1 MINPGR
7 SRDMT
12 KLTLA
17 LALGTGLTLC
27 LAAPSASHAAATKT
41 TIQTL
46 ATPELTA
53 AKFNSLFTPTNSP
66 VLSSSIEFL
75 NTPGAGTLRSQ
86 VFQGTGAAE
95 GLYAYAYQLSVNN
108 VTNTAGEAVHVDSAS
123 WQFNAT
129 PIGTDFAGQGSP
141 TYAYVVKDG
150 QIGAFVPPAAAGGEA
165 VRVPTGLSWQAGN
178 KVGSIRADYVDPA
191 TGTQPLGG
199 GDDAAAFVV
208 ITKQPPSDKFQYAG
222 VLSSNPQLGAPA
234 VYTATAGD
242 VAPVPVPEPTTLLAW
257 AGMAGAVVLVRR
269 VRKARVA

>member
-1 MINPGR
+1 MNKI
-7 SRDMT
+7 T
-12 KLTLA
+12 FA
-17 LALGTGLTLC
+17 LALGTGLSLC
-27 LAAPSASHAAATKT
+27 LAAPSVGHAAAAKT

-53 AKFNSLFTPTNSP
+53 AQFNSLFTPTSSP

-86 VFQGTGAAE
+86 VFQGTGAAQ

-108 VTNTAGEAVHVDSAS
+108 TTNSLGEPVHVDSAS

-129 PIGTDFAGQGSP
+129 PIGTDFTGKGSP

-150 QIGAFVPPAAAGGEA
+150 AIGSFVPPVASSGEA
-165 VRVPTGLSWQAGN
+165 IRVPTGLSWQAGN
-178 KVGSIRADYVDPA
+178 KIGAIRADYVDPA
-191 TGTQPLGG
+191 TQTQPLSGG
-199 GDDAAAFVV
+199 TDAAAFVIV
-208 ITKQPPSDKFQYAG
+208 TKQPPSDKFQYAG

-234 VYTATAGD
+234 VYTATSGD
-242 VAPVPVPEPTTLLAW
+242 VSPVPVPEPTTILAW